1 MSDDVR
7 GGEARPEVVSAVCEC
22 CGLTEEC
29 TPAYVEAV
37 RGRFSGWWVCG
48 LCGEA
53 VEDEIDRVGRP
64 MSTEE
69 ALVRHTSFSESFRAA
84 GPPLNTFEPMIAA
97 MRQLLR
103 RSLDSPRA
111 ARSTPSSPRRGTVKD
126 DGSDPTRRSLP
137 RSSSCLST
145 AAR

>member
-37 RGRFSGWWVCG
+37 RGRFSGRWVCG

-53 VEDEIDRVGRP
+53 VEDEIGRAGRRL
-64 MSTEE
+64 STEE
-69 ALVRHTSFSESFRAA
+69 ALVRHTSFRAA
-84 GPPLNTFEPMIAA
+84 RPPLNTAEPMIAA
-97 MRQLLR
+97 VRQLFR

-126 DGSDPTRRSLP
+126 DGSDSTRRSLA